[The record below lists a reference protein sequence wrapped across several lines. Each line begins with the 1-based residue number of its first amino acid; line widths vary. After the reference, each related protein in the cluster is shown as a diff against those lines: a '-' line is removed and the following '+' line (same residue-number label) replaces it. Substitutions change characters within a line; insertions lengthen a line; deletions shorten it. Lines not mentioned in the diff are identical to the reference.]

1 MAEKSYAFAVGNIR
15 ARENRLL
22 KQSDIEQILSFNSAY
37 ECAAFLKDKGYG
49 ENGTDG
55 SVSSL
60 LSSEEKKLWSYIKEL
75 APDFSVF
82 DAFIVANDF
91 HNLKAAIKGTATG
104 KSFDHLLISPSL
116 TDRADIINAVTQ
128 KNFSLLPDFLQDAAE
143 KSWEI
148 LIKTRDSQASDA
160 VLDAACLEM
169 RYEAAEDIKIPMLK
183 EMVEASVFFDN
194 IKVALRCAAAKKN
207 RNFIENSLIDTNTL
221 KKAELISAALQGTDA
236 VLELLEKV
244 SAFSGAQAAEAF
256 KVSPSQFEKF
266 ADNYM
271 MRVAI
276 KGKYIPVGAEPLV
289 AYLQAKLAELKT
301 VRIAVNAVTAS
312 ADKNT
317 VREMLRELYG

>member
-22 KQSDIEQILSFNSAY
+22 KQTDIEQLLSFNNAY

-49 ENGTDG
+49 ENNDDN

-60 LSSEEKKLWSYIKEL
+60 LSAEEKKLWGYIKEL

-82 DAFIVANDF
+82 DAFIVVNDF

-104 KSFDHLLISPSL
+104 KPFDHLLISPSL
-116 TDRADIINAVTQ
+116 TEQAVIIDAVTQ
-128 KNFSLLPDFLQDAAE
+128 KNFAILPEFLRDAAQ

-160 VLDAACLEM
+160 VLDAACLEV
-169 RYEAAEDIKIPMLK
+169 RYNASSDIKIPMLK
-183 EMVEASVFFDN
+183 EMVCASVFFDN
-194 IKVALRCAAAKKN
+194 IKVALRCSAVKKN
-207 RNFIENSLIDTNTL
+207 RDFIQNSLIDTDAL
-221 KKAELISAALQGTDA
+221 KKADLVSAALQGTDA
-236 VLELLEKV
+236 VLELLEKA
-244 SAFSGAQAAEAF
+244 SAYSGAQAAEAF
-256 KVSPSQFEKF
+256 KASPSQFEKF
-266 ADNYM
+266 VDNYM

-276 KGKYIPVGAEPLV
+276 KGKYIPVGAEPLI

-301 VRIAVNAVTAS
+301 VRIAVNAVTSS
-312 ADKNT
+312 ADRNT

>member
-22 KQSDIEQILSFNSAY
+22 KQTDIEQLLSFNNAY
-37 ECAAFLKDKGYG
+37 ECAVFLKDKGYG
-49 ENGTDG
+49 ENNTDN

-60 LSSEEKKLWSYIKEL
+60 LSSEEKKLWSYIKDL

-82 DAFIVANDF
+82 DAFVVVNDF
-91 HNLKAAIKGTATG
+91 HNLKAVIKGTATG
-104 KSFDHLLISPSL
+104 KPFEHLLISPSL
-116 TDRADIINAVTQ
+116 IDHADIINAVTQ
-128 KNFSLLPDFLQDAAE
+128 KNFSLLPEFLQDAAQ

-160 VLDAACLEM
+160 VLDATCLEV
-169 RYEAAEDIKIPMLK
+169 RYKAAKEIKIPMLK
-183 EMVEASVFFDN
+183 EMVNASVFFDN
-194 IKVALRCAAAKKN
+194 IKVALRCASAKKS
-207 RNFIENSLIDTNTL
+207 RDFIQNSLIDTDVLN
-221 KKAELISAALQGTDA
+221 KADLVSAALQGTDA

-244 SAFSGAQAAEAF
+244 SVYSGVQVAEAF
-256 KVSPSQFEKF
+256 KTSPSQFEKF
-266 ADNYM
+266 VDNYM

-276 KGKYIPVGAEPLV
+276 KGKYIPVGAEPLI

-301 VRIAVNAVTAS
+301 VRIAVNAVSSS
-312 ADKNT
+312 ADRNT